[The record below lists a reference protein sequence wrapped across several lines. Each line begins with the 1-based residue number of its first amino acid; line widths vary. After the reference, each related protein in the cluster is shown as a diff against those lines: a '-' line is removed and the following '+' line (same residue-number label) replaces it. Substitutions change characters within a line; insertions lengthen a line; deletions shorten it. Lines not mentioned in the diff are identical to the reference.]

1 MKKDEFETI
10 ISETKVSSLS
20 ANSGDA
26 LRDLLE
32 EIYYE
37 GYRDGFTHVQG
48 MIAMHY
54 PRIFG
59 CHYDE
64 YFNENMDKIRRRMDA
79 ISELE
84 KE

>member
-1 MKKDEFETI
+1 MTEEFEKI
-10 ISETKVSSLS
+10 IRETKVSSLCS
-20 ANSGDA
+20 NSGDA
-26 LRDLLE
+26 LLDLLK

-37 GYRDGFTHVQG
+37 GYRDGYTHVQG

-64 YFNENMDKIRRRMDA
+64 YFNENMEKIRRRVNA

>member
-1 MKKDEFETI
+1 MTKKEFEKI
-10 ISETKVSSLS
+10 IRETKVSSLWS
-20 ANSGDA
+20 NSGDA
-26 LRDLLE
+26 FIDLLK

-37 GYRDGFTHVQG
+37 GYRDGFTYVQG
-48 MIAMHY
+48 MISIHY

-59 CHYDE
+59 CNSDE
-64 YFNENMDKIRRRMDA
+64 YFNQNMDKIRRRMDA